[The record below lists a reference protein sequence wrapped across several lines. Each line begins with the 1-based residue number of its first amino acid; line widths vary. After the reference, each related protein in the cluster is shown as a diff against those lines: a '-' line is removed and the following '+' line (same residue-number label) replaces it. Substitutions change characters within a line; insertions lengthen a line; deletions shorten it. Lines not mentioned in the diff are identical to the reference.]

1 MNTLY
6 KNILASVTLLV
17 LIMTVLTGCKDD
29 EGSFNDVSVTP
40 VNQFYE
46 PANNR
51 HVVLQSAGSM
61 YFEWEKS
68 IAGDNSI
75 VYYDVLFDKADGDF
89 SAPVYTLSSDNKGIS
104 NGATVPHKTLNKIAM
119 LAGIELAEDGV
130 LKWTVRA
137 SRGLNF
143 SVAEENRT
151 ISLVR
156 INSVDDL
163 EGGTLNIAGEG
174 ASEAGQQLKPTGA
187 IGEYEI
193 YTKLEAGKG
202 YHFTTTSGGTER
214 TFVINSDNVSFKE
227 TLETPAGATV
237 SESGVYRIHLDFG
250 AAAATVQ
257 KVSKVEIVVSW
268 TQRRNELSYASNGVW
283 ELIGYNVQLAEA
295 PWGFDERYKIV
306 FTVDGAEQHWGQ
318 KGPHFDDR
326 PSINRPGYRDMAPTE
341 GGQWGGSQFKFPSEL
356 ADGTNLTRFTVDLSV
371 SMTVDK
377 NYTHDFTNVRE

>member
-1 MNTLY
+1 MNTIYNKIPVALFFLIIA
-6 KNILASVTLLV
+6 ILS
-17 LIMTVLTGCKDD
+17 GCKDD
-29 EGSFNDVSVTP
+29 EGSFNDVSVTA
-40 VNQFYE
+40 VKQFYE

-51 HVVLQSAGSM
+51 HVVLQSAGNM

-68 IAGDNSI
+68 IAEDNSI

-89 SAPVYTLSSDNKGIS
+89 SKPIYTLTSDNKGTS
-104 NGATVPHKTLNKIAM
+104 NGATVTHKTLNKIAM
-119 LAGIELAEDGV
+119 MAGIELAEDGI

-143 SVAEENRT
+143 AFADENRT

-174 ASEAGQQLKPTGA
+174 AAEAGQQLKPTGA

-193 YTKLEAGKG
+193 YTRLEAGKG
-202 YHFTTTSGGTER
+202 YYFTTTAGGTER
-214 TFVINSDNVSFKE
+214 MFTINDDNTSFKE
-227 TLETPAGATV
+227 TVETPAGATV
-237 SESGVYRIHLDFG
+237 SETGVYRIHLDFG

-257 KVSKVEIVVSW
+257 QISKVEIVVSW
-268 TQRRNELSYASNGVW
+268 TQRRTELPYAGEGVW

-306 FTVDGAEQHWGQ
+306 FTVDGQEEHWGQ

-341 GGQWGGSQFKFPSEL
+341 GGQWGGSQFKFPNEV
-356 ADGTNLTRFTVDLSV
+356 ADGANLSRYTVDLSV
-371 SMTVDK
+371 SMTADK
-377 NYTHDFTNVRE
+377 NYTHDFKNVRE